1 MRLSAGVVI
10 LSDGTLLRDVTIT
23 VVDGVINDISQ
34 GVDVD
39 ATYYAVVT
47 PMFHN
52 GHSHTEY
59 QLLSGILPAGPFF
72 PWVREVVRLKF
83 CLTNRLWAIS
93 TFYGVQKL
101 LEMGYASTE
110 DCSDSG
116 FAAATMSACGLRG
129 TSYREV
135 NGLVSDVDAY
145 RCESVIDALHD
156 MGRHYSVGV
165 APHAVYSTCQAVL
178 DVVLKRADGLPVC
191 IHVDESP
198 EEDLFCRNN
207 SGPFIEMYKRRAI
220 ENKSPGTSAI
230 QHFDRHGLV
239 TPRTLLVHGCN
250 WTSDDIAIVQ
260 ARGSRVAV
268 CPESNQFLQCKYP
281 PVELMY
287 QSEIS
292 IVIGT
297 DSALSCPSMSPVK
310 QLLLLMTGTSDTNLH
325 RWLFHAQV
333 TPISGPSYDVAVGNV
348 ADFCAFGLGEPVHS
362 NTLLE
367 TMEQISEVI
376 PDVFRSGK
384 HMNYS
389 YNPSLE
395 ADLINVVQVLATH

>member
-23 VVDGVINDISQ
+23 VVDGVINDISL

-52 GHSHTEY
+52 GHSHAEY
-59 QLLSGILPAGPFF
+59 QLLSGILPSGSFF
-72 PWVREVVRLKF
+72 PWVRELVRLKF
-83 CLTNRLWAIS
+83 CLPNRLWAIS
-93 TFYGVQKL
+93 TLYGVKKL

-145 RCESVIDALHD
+145 RCESRIDALHNL
-156 MGRHYSVGV
+156 GRHYSVGV

-178 DVVLKRADGLPVC
+178 DVVLKRAEGLPLC

-207 SGPFIEMYKRRAI
+207 SGPFIEMYKRRGI
-220 ENKSPGTSAI
+220 EHKSPRTEAGVDRKSEDKSVGLFHSSSSTSSASGVHTCVSRDESHAAPADPVRAI
-230 QHFDRHGLV
+230 
-239 TPRTLLVHGCN
+239 GC
-250 WTSDDIAIVQ
+250 AIVDRKSPWV
-260 ARGSRVAV
+260 ASRKPLKSMLRSTVSRCTAPFV
-268 CPESNQFLQCKYP
+268 VSCCAHRAWRLVVYASSYVL
-281 PVELMY
+281 LR
-287 QSEIS
+287 
-292 IVIGT
+292 
-297 DSALSCPSMSPVK
+297 SA
-310 QLLLLMTGTSDTNLH
+310 Q
-325 RWLFHAQV
+325 Q
-333 TPISGPSYDVAVGNV
+333 
-348 ADFCAFGLGEPVHS
+348 
-362 NTLLE
+362 
-367 TMEQISEVI
+367 
-376 PDVFRSGK
+376 
-384 HMNYS
+384 
-389 YNPSLE
+389 
-395 ADLINVVQVLATH
+395 